1 MRWVAERSNSN
12 PEPFG
17 ARMLK
22 DVLNEKSDTLEEELL
37 ELLVKLGL

>member
-1 MRWVAERSNSN
+1 MRWVAERSNSD

-22 DVLNEKSDTLEEELL
+22 DVLNEKSESPEEELL
-37 ELLVKLGL
+37 ELLV